1 MQVTTDILQA
11 WFTLFNQKYFGG
23 RLPVPALS
31 VGKSRTRLGSLTWKL
46 RRKVFSKQP
55 GEYTIRISNY
65 YDADEITFKSVI
77 LHEMIH
83 LYVVAGRLKDTSP
96 HGVIFRREMRRINAD
111 GWQVSVS
118 AKVVG
123 MKAADSV
130 KVKRRP
136 RIVLAVVMNDGKRLL
151 SVVGRN
157 YVRMVDSAV
166 RRSPDVKSHAWH
178 VSADEYFAAFPTV
191 RTPKGRVV
199 TPETFDRL
207 VASMQ
212 PLNL

>member
-1 MQVTTDILQA
+1 
-11 WFTLFNQKYFGG
+11 
-23 RLPVPALS
+23 
-31 VGKSRTRLGSLTWKL
+31 
-46 RRKVFSKQP
+46 
-55 GEYTIRISNY
+55 
-65 YDADEITFKSVI
+65 
-77 LHEMIH
+77 
-83 LYVVAGRLKDTSP
+83 
-96 HGVIFRREMRRINAD
+96 
-111 GWQVSVS
+111 
-118 AKVVG
+118 
-123 MKAADSV
+123 
-130 KVKRRP
+130 
-136 RIVLAVVMNDGKRLL
+136 MNDGKRLL

-166 RRSPDVKSHAWH
+166 RRSPGVKSHAWH